1 MKKKYV
7 YKKKIKK
14 YNIIIKIYSIIQIR
28 TARNE
33 TIKLNALLIPFE

>member
-1 MKKKYV
+1 MYI
-7 YKKKIKK
+7 IKK
-14 YNIIIKIYSIIQIR
+14 SKNQKNNKIIKIYSIIQIR